1 MSGSNSNATIL
12 LKRVLSLNE
21 FSPLILCIDSIAQTA
36 NYVLEEILYNA
47 SKNGQI
53 SVIYVSFE
61 SVNCPS
67 YAAKF
72 IDVESVGFSRLSQ
85 AISSYLPSSPPATS
99 SPKHIVIVDSMN
111 HIPKNQVA
119 QLMASISSKN
129 VTVLGVYHRDIP
141 EISDPTL
148 EHYPSVLS
156 LLYFMAT
163 TVLEVNPILS
173 NDLDEEEL
181 KDELVK
187 YLIPRGL
194 NNSKFQLTLTSRRKS
209 GRSLI
214 HNFYVD
220 SNTHNYEVVRE
231 IKDDDQDEDENP
243 EALQDLTTFNL
254 STSTKQKI
262 AKDQVALPFLEA
274 QSFNTGGAIVYQFEK
289 DDDYDEEDPYED
301 PF

>member
-21 FSPLILCIDSIAQTA
+21 FSPLLLCIDSIAQTA
-36 NYVLEEILYNA
+36 SYLLDEILYNA
-47 SKNGQI
+47 SKNGQV

-67 YAAKF
+67 YATKF
-72 IDVESVGFSRLSQ
+72 IDVESVGLAKLSQ
-85 AISSYLPSSPPATS
+85 TISSYLPSSSPTS
-99 SPKHIVIVDSMN
+99 SGPKSVVVVDSMN

-119 QLMASISSKN
+119 QFMASIGSKHA
-129 VTVLGVYHRDIP
+129 TVLGVYHKDMP
-141 EISDPTL
+141 EIADPSL
-148 EHYPSVLS
+148 EHYPPTLS

-163 TVLEVNPILS
+163 TVLEVNPIL
-173 NDLDEEEL
+173 NKELDEEEL
-181 KDELVK
+181 KEELVK
-187 YLIPRGL
+187 YLVPRGL
-194 NNSKFQLTLTSRRKS
+194 NNSRFQLTLTNRRKS
-209 GRSLI
+209 GRSLV
-214 HNFYVD
+214 HDFYVD
-220 SNTHNYEVVRE
+220 TNTHSYEVVKE
-231 IKDDDQDEDENP
+231 TQEADNDDGENP

-254 STSTKQKI
+254 STSAKQRM

-289 DDDYDEEDPYED
+289 DDDFDEEDPYED